1 VPNKNFFTLDR
12 FRDKPRSSTSPLVIE
27 HPRRVA
33 GNLEVTSSPVG
44 LVPTNALIL
53 SGLVNF
59 RVVGYPEVIRFI
71 CHAARWPR
79 FFRSCLA
86 ASNFRSRSA

>member
-44 LVPTNALIL
+44 LVPTNALVFTDLISL
-53 SGLVNF
+53 AWLV
-59 RVVGYPEVIRFI
+59 VPAQTVD
-71 CHAARWPR
+71 AT
-79 FFRSCLA
+79 LA
-86 ASNFRSRSA
+86 